1 MFMYSELS
9 ESSGLPE
16 RLRLRLFDDAGIV
29 VFVIVVPDGPE
40 GLWESIPRGKWAE
53 IDWVLEDREVEV
65 AGWSEVNGVG
75 RFWGVSS
82 ARTNG

>member
-1 MFMYSELS
+1 
-9 ESSGLPE
+9 
-16 RLRLRLFDDAGIV
+16 LFDDAGII
-29 VFVIVVPDGPE
+29 VFVIVAPDGPE
-40 GLWESIPRGKWAE
+40 GLWESILRGEWAE

-65 AGWSEVNGVG
+65 AGWSEVNGAG

>member
-40 GLWESIPRGKWAE
+40 GL
-53 IDWVLEDREVEV
+53 
-65 AGWSEVNGVG
+65 
-75 RFWGVSS
+75 
-82 ARTNG
+82 